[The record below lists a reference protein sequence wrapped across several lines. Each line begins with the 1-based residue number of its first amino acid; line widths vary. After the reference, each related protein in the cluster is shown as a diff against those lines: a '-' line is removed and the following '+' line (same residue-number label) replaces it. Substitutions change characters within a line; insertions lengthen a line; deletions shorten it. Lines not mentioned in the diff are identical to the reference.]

1 VLDEPAAPSRVAHGD
16 ILVVRDLHGAVRFLD
31 YGNVPIPEEA
41 RRMERERLDLRAA
54 KKGAPLGYDDVVADL
69 NHLTG
74 VAVL

>member
-1 VLDEPAAPSRVAHGD
+1 
-16 ILVVRDLHGAVRFLD
+16 
-31 YGNVPIPEEA
+31 VPIPAEA
-41 RRMERERLDLRAA
+41 RRMERERLDLRAE